1 MGKFSAALGL
11 ILWAVGLNATA
22 VQAECSPG
30 AVELRSDSGSIM
42 RFSVEV
48 ADSDPE
54 RAQGLMNRERL
65 PKSSGMLFVYPTPRV
80 ATFWMKNTL
89 IPLDMIFA
97 DATGLVTHVHANAV
111 PLDETTINGGPDV
124 TYVLEINGGM
134 AGALG
139 LRPGAVMRSDVL
151 DQTVAAWVCGG
162 A

>member
-1 MGKFSAALGL
+1 MGKFGTALGF
-11 ILWAVGLNATA
+11 ILWAGA
-22 VQAECSPG
+22 VQAGCSQDT
-30 AVELRSDSGSIM
+30 VELRTDSGTVM

-48 ADSDPE
+48 ADTDAE
-54 RAQGLMNRERL
+54 RAQGLMHREGL

-97 DATGLVTHVHANAV
+97 DATGLVTHVHSDAV
-111 PLDETTINGGPDV
+111 PLDESTINGGPDV

-134 AGALG
+134 AAALG
-139 LRPGAVMRSDVL
+139 LRPGAVLRADVV
-151 DQTVAAWVCGG
+151 DPSIAAWACDG